1 MIYYLIFLFIL
12 KNIQSDILNYIPFVG
27 HLKNLY
33 ELLCEKDFITGK
45 NLTDSERILFLF
57 RVLYLITI
65 N

>member
-27 HLKNLY
+27 HFKNLY
-33 ELLCEKDFITGK
+33 ELLCEKDLITGK

-57 RVLYLITI
+57 RVLYLIII